1 MAKQSPKPAKKA
13 ASQPT
18 RERKRAAKTK
28 STPKNQAT
36 ADGPSRDT
44 RFQPGQ
50 SGNPNGRPRKD
61 RNLLKLIEEELDAE
75 MQVTE
80 GSRSIRLSK
89 REALAKS
96 MVNNAIKGD
105 QRALNNLLKQLPKP
119 KHDESEEYAAVPLE
133 AILNFLM
140 RKGQRP
146 EGGEADND

>member
-1 MAKQSPKPAKKA
+1 MAQQPPKSA
-13 ASQPT
+13 ADKTSGSA
-18 RERKRAAKTK
+18 RKSVRQRSRANA
-28 STPKNQAT
+28 
-36 ADGPSRDT
+36 ADGAGNPSRDT

-61 RNLLKLIEEELDAE
+61 RNLIKLIEEELDAE

-80 GSRSIRLSK
+80 GSKSIRLSK

-119 KHDESEEYAAVPLE
+119 KDDNSEEHAAVPLE
-133 AILNFLM
+133 AILSFLL
-140 RKGQRP
+140 RKGP
-146 EGGEADND
+146 NPGGGETGND

>member
-1 MAKQSPKPAKKA
+1 MAKRPSKPASK
-13 ASQPT
+13 PV
-18 RERKRAAKTK
+18 RERKRKKTE
-28 STPKNQAT
+28 STPNDHAN
-36 ADGPSRDT
+36 ADGPTRDT

-50 SGNPNGRPRKD
+50 SGNPKGRPRKD

-140 RKGQRP
+140 RKGP
-146 EGGEADND
+146 NPDGGETDND